1 MRHLLTVKTLMSGLS
16 LVFIIAACAR
26 SPIPDI
32 NQDILQTEI
41 LQEESEPPQ
50 EQPIDSDQVNR
61 APLEAPELESDVIGD
76 SLPNE
81 NQSPGNSY
89 PPPIETTGENN
100 AANDGYPE
108 PAPESGYP
116 ASENVI
122 PTLTLMPYPAPANEQ
137 DSSSD
142 PPPIKTGLEATD
154 PSTVNLASGELQFV
168 EFFAFW

>member
-1 MRHLLTVKTLMSGLS
+1 MRHLLTVKTLVLGLA

-26 SPIPDI
+26 GPIPDI
-32 NQDILQTEI
+32 NQDVPQTEL
-41 LQEESEPPQ
+41 LQEESEPAQ
-50 EQPIDSDQVNR
+50 EQPTDSEQVNR
-61 APLEAPELESDVIGD
+61 APLEAPEIESDVIGD

-81 NQSPGNSY
+81 DQSPGSSY

-100 AANDGYPE
+100 AADDGYPE

-122 PTLTLMPYPAPANEQ
+122 PTPTLMPYPAPADDEG
-137 DSSSD
+137 SSTA

-154 PSTVNLASGELQFV
+154 PSTVNLASGELQFI